1 MVQYYPAVSI
11 PVAARRAS
19 MKYSRQ
25 IVKRIR
31 VPFLSAMIATLTAA
45 VPAVQAYEVWLTDQ
59 SDTGKE
65 SGGFLYIYDG
75 AQLAANPSSA
85 KPSQTIDFSGEI
97 GTFCEEATKKAVR
110 RPHMLFFNAGQDH
123 AIISFL
129 SGQVLFM
136 DAATKKPDACL
147 SMGKN
152 VHAAWPTP
160 DQKMAIAANIAEK
173 KFIRIWTDYAAHK
186 FTFDPEKDVI
196 NLGAMEGGERPDTS
210 PICPITESSS
220 RYAFVTLRGGGLIVV
235 DVTATPMAVV
245 ATLNNNQIHPA
256 GCGGIQAGDTL
267 YINSGG
273 GWPVAPLSYDV
284 YAIDMSNLPKSVSA
298 KLVSQRDD
306 RFADSHGMA
315 AVGRYVWSADRA
327 GNNVEIIDTLSN
339 LSVGSVDLTTDANRD
354 PAPDLMDVAPDGQY
368 VFVGLRG
375 PNPLT
380 GNDKTVNNAKG
391 TVPGV
396 GVIHVDA
403 DGKIGHYKGQ
413 AAITNLKD
421 GKETADTH
429 GIAIRTTGESRTIT
443 SFPIGTIVE
452 GGALPKKKK

>member
-1 MVQYYPAVSI
+1 MIKPTAI
-11 PVAARRAS
+11 NRRAA
-19 MKYSRQ
+19 MLA
-25 IVKRIR
+25 IVAGAW
-31 VPFLSAMIATLTAA
+31 VALGAMFGSGGSAS
-45 VPAVQAYEVWLTDQ
+45 AYEVWVTDQ

-65 SGGFLYIYDG
+65 SGGYLHIYDG

-85 KPSQTIDFSGEI
+85 TPTTTIDFAGEI
-97 GTFCEEATKKAVR
+97 GKFCEEATKKAVR
-110 RPHMLFFNAGQDH
+110 RPHMLFFNRAQDH

-129 SGQVLFM
+129 SGHVLFM
-136 DAATKKPDACL
+136 DASTKKPDACL

-173 KFIRIWTDYAAHK
+173 KFIRIWTDYATHT
-186 FTFDPEKDVI
+186 FGFDPENDVV
-196 NLGAMEGGERPDTS
+196 NLVAFEGGERPDTS

-220 RYAFVTLRGGGLIVV
+220 HYAFVTLRGGGLVV
-235 DVTATPMAVV
+235 MDVTATPMKAV
-245 ATLNNNQIHPA
+245 AKLDNNQVHPA
-256 GCGGIQAGDTL
+256 GCGGVQVGETL

-284 YAIDMSNLPKSVSA
+284 YALDISSLPAKISA
-298 KLVSQRDD
+298 RLISQRDD
-306 RFADSHGMA
+306 KFADSHGMA
-315 AVGRYVWSADRA
+315 GVGRYVWSADRA

-339 LSVGSVDLTTDANRD
+339 FSVGSIDLMSEANRD

-380 GNDKTVNNAKG
+380 GNDKGVHNAKG

-403 DGKIGHYKGQ
+403 GGKVGHYKGQ
-413 AAITNLKD
+413 AVITNKKD
-421 GKETADTH
+421 DKETADTH
-429 GIAIRTTGESRTIT
+429 GIAVR
-443 SFPIGTIVE
+443 
-452 GGALPKKKK
+452 K

>member
-1 MVQYYPAVSI
+1 MMRQTGAAGRTAMFATMIGGWVVLAAALGSAAPAS
-11 PVAARRAS
+11 
-19 MKYSRQ
+19 
-25 IVKRIR
+25 
-31 VPFLSAMIATLTAA
+31 
-45 VPAVQAYEVWLTDQ
+45 AYEVWLTDQ

-65 SGGFLYIYDG
+65 SGGYLHIYDG
-75 AQLAANPSSA
+75 AQLAANPASA
-85 KPSQTIDFSGEI
+85 KPTMTIDFAGDI
-97 GTFCEEATKKAVR
+97 GKFCEEATKKAVR
-110 RPHMLFFNAGQDH
+110 RPHMLFFNKNQDH

-129 SGQVLFM
+129 SGHVLFM

-186 FTFDPEKDVI
+186 FSFDQEKDVV
-196 NLGAMEGGERPDTS
+196 NLVAFEGGERPDTS

-220 RYAFVTLRGGGLIVV
+220 RYAFITLRGGGLVV
-235 DVTATPMAVV
+235 MDVTTTPMKAV
-245 ATLNNNQIHPA
+245 AMLDNNQIHPA
-256 GCGGIQAGDTL
+256 GCGGVQVGDTM

-284 YAIDMSNLPKSVSA
+284 YALDISGLPAKVSA

-306 RFADSHGMA
+306 KFADSHGMIG
-315 AVGRYVWSADRA
+315 VGRYVWSADRA
-327 GNNVEIIDTLSN
+327 GNNIEIIDTLSN
-339 LSVGSVDLTTDANRD
+339 FSVGSIDLVSDANQD

-380 GNDKTVNNAKG
+380 GNDKVAHNAKG
-391 TVPGV
+391 TIPGV

-403 DGKIGHYKGQ
+403 GGKVGHYKGQ
-413 AAITNLKD
+413 ATISNKRD
-421 GKETADTH
+421 DKETADTH
-429 GIAIRTTGESRTIT
+429 GIAVR
-443 SFPIGTIVE
+443 
-452 GGALPKKKK
+452 K

>member
-1 MVQYYPAVSI
+1 
-11 PVAARRAS
+11 
-19 MKYSRQ
+19 MKRSNQ
-25 IVKRIR
+25 QSST
-31 VPFLSAMIATLTAA
+31 LAMIVSGCVALGAA
-45 VPAVQAYEVWLTDQ
+45 LGSGAPVSAYEVWLTDQ

-65 SGGFLYIYDG
+65 SGGYLHIYDG
-75 AQLAANPSSA
+75 AQLAGNPASA
-85 KPSQTIDFSGEI
+85 KPTMTIDFAGDI
-97 GTFCEEATKKAVR
+97 GKFCEEATKKAVR
-110 RPHMLFFNAGQDH
+110 RPHMLFFNKNQDH

-129 SGQVLFM
+129 SGHVLFM

-186 FTFDPEKDVI
+186 FSFDQEKDVV
-196 NLGAMEGGERPDTS
+196 NLVAFEGGERPDTS

-220 RYAFVTLRGGGLIVV
+220 RYAFITLRGGGLVV
-235 DVTATPMAVV
+235 MDVTTTPMKAV
-245 ATLNNNQIHPA
+245 AMLDNNQIHPA
-256 GCGGIQAGDTL
+256 GCGGVQVGDTM

-284 YAIDMSNLPKSVSA
+284 YALDISGLPAKVSA

-306 RFADSHGMA
+306 KFADSHGMIG
-315 AVGRYVWSADRA
+315 VGRYVWSADRA
-327 GNNVEIIDTLSN
+327 GNNIEIIDTLSN
-339 LSVGSVDLTTDANRD
+339 FSVGSIDLVSDANQD

-380 GNDKTVNNAKG
+380 GNDKVAHNAKG
-391 TVPGV
+391 TIPGV

-403 DGKIGHYKGQ
+403 GGKVGHYKGQ
-413 AAITNLKD
+413 ATISNKRD
-421 GKETADTH
+421 DKETADTH
-429 GIAIRTTGESRTIT
+429 GIAVR
-443 SFPIGTIVE
+443 
-452 GGALPKKKK
+452 K

>member
-1 MVQYYPAVSI
+1 MIVSGC
-11 PVAARRAS
+11 VALGAAFGSGAS
-19 MKYSRQ
+19 VS
-25 IVKRIR
+25 
-31 VPFLSAMIATLTAA
+31 
-45 VPAVQAYEVWLTDQ
+45 AYEVWLTDQ

-65 SGGFLYIYDG
+65 SGGYLHIYDG
-75 AQLAANPSSA
+75 AQLAANPASA
-85 KPSQTIDFSGEI
+85 KPTMTIDFAGDI
-97 GTFCEEATKKAVR
+97 GKFCEEATKKAVR
-110 RPHMLFFNAGQDH
+110 RPHMLFFNKSQDH

-129 SGQVLFM
+129 SGHVLFM

-186 FTFDPEKDVI
+186 FSFDPEKDVV
-196 NLGAMEGGERPDTS
+196 NLVAFEGGERPDTS

-220 RYAFVTLRGGGLIVV
+220 RYAFVTLRGGGLLVF
-235 DVTATPMAVV
+235 DVTATPMKAV
-245 ATLNNNQIHPA
+245 AMLDNNQVHPA
-256 GCGGIQAGDTL
+256 GCGGVQVGDTM

-284 YAIDMSNLPKSVSA
+284 YALDISGLPAKVSA

-306 RFADSHGMA
+306 KFADSHGMIG
-315 AVGRYVWSADRA
+315 VGRYVWSADRA

-339 LSVGSVDLTTDANRD
+339 FSVGSIDLVSEANQD

-380 GNDKTVNNAKG
+380 GNDKVAHNAKG
-391 TVPGV
+391 TIPGV

-403 DGKIGHYKGQ
+403 GGKVGHYKGQ
-413 AAITNLKD
+413 AVITNKKD
-421 GKETADTH
+421 DKETADTH
-429 GIAIRTTGESRTIT
+429 GLAVR
-443 SFPIGTIVE
+443 
-452 GGALPKKKK
+452 K

>member
-1 MVQYYPAVSI
+1 MKRSNQQSSTLAMIVSGCVAL
-11 PVAARRAS
+11 VAAFGSGAPVS
-19 MKYSRQ
+19 
-25 IVKRIR
+25 
-31 VPFLSAMIATLTAA
+31 
-45 VPAVQAYEVWLTDQ
+45 AYEVWLTDQ
-59 SDTGKE
+59 SDSGKE
-65 SGGFLYIYDG
+65 SGGYLHIYDG
-75 AQLAANPSSA
+75 AQLAENPASA
-85 KPSQTIDFSGEI
+85 KPTMTIDFAGDI
-97 GTFCEEATKKAVR
+97 GKFCEEATKKAVR
-110 RPHMLFFNAGQDH
+110 RPHMLFFNKNQDH

-129 SGQVLFM
+129 SGHVLFM

-186 FTFDPEKDVI
+186 FSFDPEKDVV
-196 NLGAMEGGERPDTS
+196 NLVAFEGGERPDTS

-220 RYAFVTLRGGGLIVV
+220 RYAFVTLRGGGLLVF
-235 DVTATPMAVV
+235 DVTATPMKAV
-245 ATLNNNQIHPA
+245 AMLDNNQVHPA
-256 GCGGIQAGDTL
+256 GCGGVQVGDTM

-284 YAIDMSNLPKSVSA
+284 YALDISGLPAKVSA

-306 RFADSHGMA
+306 KFADSHGMIG
-315 AVGRYVWSADRA
+315 VGRYVWSADRA

-339 LSVGSVDLTTDANRD
+339 FSVGSIDLVSEANQD

-380 GNDKTVNNAKG
+380 GNDKVAHNAKG
-391 TVPGV
+391 TIPGV

-403 DGKIGHYKGQ
+403 GGKVGHYKGQ
-413 AAITNLKD
+413 AVITNKKD
-421 GKETADTH
+421 DKETADTH
-429 GIAIRTTGESRTIT
+429 GIAVR
-443 SFPIGTIVE
+443 
-452 GGALPKKKK
+452 K